1 MCGDRVRSP
10 STSPWRHPGRSGETA
25 DRRSRGKRGPQPG
38 QTSSSGPLMTL
49 IGSIRA
55 EVIRQRHTRLSVVL
69 IGFALGG
76 VLIFL
81 GYYSFVT
88 YDPWSEVTVYLEL
101 VGGVIPLVV
110 GLVCG
115 FVAER
120 ELQAGGYAALL
131 SLPSRRLALAGVMIQ
146 MEMLYVLVALV
157 SVGPFALGMAL
168 WGQNPLSMGLWLQV
182 LLGLILGGAAL
193 IPLTMVIALAWGRQ
207 FGILTGVLGSLL
219 GYLLQTGLGDRIWWF
234 LPPALPSHLSAGV
247 PALADAGRLAQ
258 GAMDGYRTVQ
268 GLGWVMSIVLA
279 LLSWVLAMVWVAAF
293 QPGRG
298 RR

>member
-1 MCGDRVRSP
+1 MRGDHVRSP
-10 STSPWRHPGRSGETA
+10 STSPWRHPGRSG
-25 DRRSRGKRGPQPG
+25 GKRDLQPG
-38 QTSSSGPLMTL
+38 RVSSPGPVMTL
-49 IGSIRA
+49 IGSVRA
-55 EVIRQRHTRLSVVL
+55 EAIRQRHSRLSAIL
-69 IGFALGG
+69 IGFALAG

-81 GYYSFVT
+81 GYYSSVT
-88 YDPWSEVTVYLEL
+88 YDPWSEVTGYLEL
-101 VGGVIPLVV
+101 VGGAIPLVV

-157 SVGPFALGMAL
+157 SVGSFALGMAL
-168 WGQNPLSMGLWLQV
+168 LGQNPLNVGLWLQV

-207 FGILTGVLGSLL
+207 VGILTGVLGSLL
-219 GYLLQTGLGDRIWWF
+219 GFLLQTGLGDLIWWF
-234 LPPALPSHLSAGV
+234 LPPALPSRLSAGV
-247 PALADAGRLAQ
+247 PVLAQ
-258 GAMDGYRTVQ
+258 AAGSAPGALEGYRTVQ
-268 GLGWVMSIVLA
+268 GLGWLMSIVLA

-293 QPGRG
+293 QPGQG